1 MKEKADLTA
10 GWLRK
15 AASDMM
21 AAEAAQNAGAPDAA
35 CFHAQQAAEKYLK
48 AFLIDRGMEFPHT
61 QTFPNCS
68 GFVAVRA
75 RSLRASSPM
84 QSCSR
89 RTRCKFA
96 MTSIS
101 GPRPTTSGV
110 R

>member
-48 AFLIDRGMEFPHT
+48 AFL
-61 QTFPNCS
+61 N
-68 GFVAVRA
+68 
-75 RSLRASSPM
+75 
-84 QSCSR
+84 
-89 RTRCKFA
+89 
-96 MTSIS
+96 
-101 GPRPTTSGV
+101 
-110 R
+110 